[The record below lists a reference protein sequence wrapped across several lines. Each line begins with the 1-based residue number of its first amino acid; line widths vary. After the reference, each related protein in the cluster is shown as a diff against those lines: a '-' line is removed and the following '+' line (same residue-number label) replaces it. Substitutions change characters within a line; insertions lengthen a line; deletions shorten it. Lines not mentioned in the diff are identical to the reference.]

1 MGNLA
6 MKHYFQII
14 WITFFLVIGN
24 LSWGTELAAMTTI
37 DASWYKAGPAANL
50 FWLEVPNMNDSIL
63 IRCAAGST
71 PMISSTDDAS
81 NFDYVEE
88 INPGNYQ
95 LIGKQGIFCWEEDN
109 AKKAKISNRQILRA
123 QDKKSSLAWSIQSK
137 TYHGYNLDTNNWSA
151 GNKTYD
157 SLVKQQFKHPFKPQQ
172 KALLFKAKGA
182 ASPPHATTTVGHAA
196 VTPGADLM
204 AYASGA
210 DMPTTKEATKLLA
223 RKEFFNN
230 AFSMY
235 ESSLVKQIGDG
246 TFPDFSPGKKPGEF
260 SVWTVKELRDAVA
273 VAQTSGNITK
283 SGGGTFNII
292 TFAYTHNNNSGKGD
306 LTQGDYRRFVDVGA
320 LQANPANKDA
330 VFQLASRFHCLEGE
344 CDRQW
349 FAHRTDQKS
358 QIDAHL
364 TQWHSYDRTN
374 LESLIDWHAAQAEEA
389 VISATPGA
397 IWRMYYLAQ
406 QSAGKADDDPANI
419 VKRFNGTDVNLVQEL
434 RLQVLQRNYGGVAE
448 HDPWIQAG
456 MAYGE
461 QHQKKAVWNKTAKQ
475 YVINTNVP
483 DTELKHYQTNLTKM
497 KEISTN
503 VQKHL
508 TGDFHTGTIDWTDP
522 TLQSL
527 VDKVMI
533 GFHADIPVTT
543 GLINVNNVNNVSGR
557 TGTFVKSDEND
568 VNELVNDPTQQKI
581 SQALTAALDIS
592 KNHRHFPIDFRQAL
606 TENQQAYAACARTI
620 LQGCFQGA
628 ILATILHRK
637 KKIFLTRVG
646 TGAFGN
652 PKNWALEAIKN
663 TKELIHAYG
672 LNATLVYWHDGT
684 TDNLSTDNEYKEYK
698 QLVTE
703 LGGTIMHYPPGTGV
717 TFPHVEDYRVPAGA
731 TSSPPPPAAVVPVTP
746 HPLNPVPYPVVDW
759 DKLTPSTDGWIH
771 RIPMTATDTFLVK
784 VKNQHKSAAPDN
796 IDYPVVAVYD
806 DTMNMLGF
814 TQAPPGYLCSENYR
828 SINVTSSDP
837 HEKSGTDV
845 LIDGSKTFF
854 CAWNNKTKKWQ
865 EVKRII
871 DETTGICTWQWGQE
885 PKPPSGFLPGL
896 MPRCYFFEHVMGEP
910 EATFATT
917 NPRPPFP
924 VTQFSS
930 GTFAVKTIA
939 ELRQEKDKLIA
950 AQGGTL
956 ELNQKPR
963 FNIITNAW
971 QYVEEKIKDLVKT
984 GKDINREQLFYDRH
998 FTDIGALQAS
1008 PENKHA
1014 VFQIASRFHCLEG
1027 GCENRYNQFISGN
1040 AMGIIGSH
1048 AVQGEEAAISAAP
1061 GLIWR
1066 MYYQE
1071 QADIVKTLGLTITD
1085 GGMITYSDAT
1095 NQAKMEEIKTT
1106 LKIGPTGNER
1116 IHWHDP
1122 DINALVEQC
1131 AVGVH
1136 IDVQVTSGLSNSTWH
1151 TIEKR
1156 KHNKNDS
1163 NTLCDDPTQL
1173 ITQVF
1178 CASLDLGTHSRFST
1192 NDPVVNTACC
1202 RLLLKANYEA
1212 TLLAAVAHRK
1222 KKVFLTLLG
1231 GGAFKNKKEWI
1242 IDAIK
1247 TSEDLILRHNLD
1259 VTLVFFHDKCE
1270 TTSMQKTLKAFTTN
1284 NIDEDEKN
1292 AYAKAVKLVQKI
1304 GGTITH
1310 YPRDPINAAAPGWQW
1325 QPANVVEDYKGES
1338 ITLLKKQLF
1347 KVQSSLKSLNKKLGE
1362 LKDKVSEL
1370 KKKLQSMA

>member
-24 LSWGTELAAMTTI
+24 LSWGTELTAMTAI
-37 DASWYKAGPAANL
+37 DASWYKAGPAVNL

-63 IRCAAGST
+63 IRCPAGST

-88 INPGNYQ
+88 ISSGNYQ
-95 LIGKQGIFCWEEDN
+95 PILKQGIFCWQEDTTT
-109 AKKAKISNRQILRA
+109 KAKNSNRQILRT
-123 QDKKSSLAWSIQSK
+123 QDKKSSLAWSTHSNS
-137 TYHGYNLDTNNWSA
+137 YHGYNLQTNNWSA

-157 SLVKQQFKHPFKPQQ
+157 SLVKQQFKHPFKREQ

-182 ASPPHATTTVGHAA
+182 ASPPHAATTAGHAA
-196 VTPGADLM
+196 VTPGADLI
-204 AYASGA
+204 AYARGA
-210 DMPTTKEATKLLA
+210 DMPTTEEAIKLLA

-235 ESSLVKQIGDG
+235 ESSLVKQIKDG
-246 TFPDFSPGKKPGEF
+246 TFPDFPPGKKPGEF

-273 VAQTSGNITK
+273 AAETSGNITK

-292 TFAYTHNNNSGKGD
+292 TFAYKHNNNSGKGYR
-306 LTQGDYRRFVDVGA
+306 TQGDYRRFVDVGA

-349 FAHRTDQKS
+349 FAHRADQSS
-358 QIDAHL
+358 QINAHL
-364 TQWHSYDRTN
+364 NEWHSYDRTN
-374 LESLIDWHAAQAEEA
+374 LESLIDSHAAQAEEA
-389 VISATPGA
+389 VISAAPGG

-406 QSAGKADDDPANI
+406 QSAGKADNDPANI
-419 VKRFNGTDVNLVQEL
+419 VKRFNGTDVNLVKDLE
-434 RLQVLQRNYGGVAE
+434 LQVLQRNYGGVAE

-483 DTELKHYQTNLTKM
+483 DTELGHYQTNLDKM
-497 KEISTN
+497 KKISTA
-503 VQKHL
+503 VKTHL
-508 TGDFHTGTIDWTDP
+508 TGDLHTGTINWTDP

-543 GLINVNNVNNVSGR
+543 GLINVNNVSNK
-557 TGTFVKSDEND
+557 TGTFVTSNEND
-568 VNELVNDPTQQKI
+568 VNERVDDPTQQKI
-581 SQALTAALDIS
+581 SQVLTAALDINA
-592 KNHRHFPIDFRQAL
+592 NHRHFPIDFSKAL
-606 TENQQAYAACARTI
+606 TENPQAYAACARTI

-672 LNATLVYWHDGT
+672 LNATLIYWHDGT
-684 TDNLSTDNEYKEYK
+684 TDNLSTDNEYQEYK
-698 QLVTE
+698 KLVTE

-717 TFPHVEDYRVPAGA
+717 TFPHVEDYRVAAGG

-746 HPLNPVPYPVVDW
+746 HPLNPVPYPVDW

-784 VKNQHKSAAPDN
+784 VKNQHKPAAPDN
-796 IDYPVVAVYD
+796 IDYPVFAVYD

-814 TQAPPGYLCSENYR
+814 TQAPPGYLCSEDYR

-837 HEKSGTDV
+837 NEKSGTDV
-845 LIDGSKTFF
+845 LTDGSKTFF

-871 DETTGICTWQWGQE
+871 DKTTGIYIWQWGKE
-885 PKPPSGFLPGL
+885 PKPTSGFPPGL
-896 MPRCYFFEHVMGEP
+896 MPRAYFFEHVMGEP
-910 EATFATT
+910 ETTFATT
-917 NPRPPFP
+917 NPRRPFP
-924 VTQFSS
+924 LAQFSK
-930 GTFAVKTIA
+930 GTFAIKTIA
-939 ELRQEKDKLIA
+939 ELRKEKDNLVA

-956 ELNQKPR
+956 ELNPKPR

-971 QYVEEKIKDLVKT
+971 RYVEEKIKSFGKI
-984 GKDINREQLFYDRH
+984 GKDMNQSPWWQLFHDRQ
-998 FTDIGALQAS
+998 FTDIGALQAN
-1008 PENKHA
+1008 PENKNA

-1027 GCENRYNQFISGN
+1027 GCINRYNQFTSGN
-1040 AMGIIGSH
+1040 AMGIIGRH
-1048 AVQGEEAAISAAP
+1048 AVQGEEAATSAAP

-1071 QADIVKTLGLTITD
+1071 QANIVKALGLTITD
-1085 GGMITYSDAT
+1085 GGMITYPDT
-1095 NQAKMEEIKTT
+1095 DNQKKMEEIKTT
-1106 LKIGPTGNER
+1106 LNIGPTGNEA
-1116 IHWHDP
+1116 IHWHEP
-1122 DINALVEQC
+1122 NINALVEQC
-1131 AVGVH
+1131 AVGLH
-1136 IDVQVTSGLSNSTWH
+1136 TNVQVTTGLSNSTWH
-1151 TIEKR
+1151 TIENR
-1156 KHNKNDS
+1156 THNKDDS

-1212 TLLAAVAHRK
+1212 TLLAAVANRK

-1231 GGAFKNKKEWI
+1231 GGAFNNKKEWI

-1247 TSEDLILRHNLD
+1247 TSKNLILTHNLD

-1270 TTSMQKTLKAFTTN
+1270 KTSMQDTLKTFITN
-1284 NIDEDEKN
+1284 NPEDDEKN
-1292 AYAKAVKLVQKI
+1292 AYKKAVKLVQEI

-1310 YPRDPINAAAPGWQW
+1310 YPRDPINAAAPAWQW
-1325 QPANVVEDYKGES
+1325 QPADVVEDYQEES

-1362 LKDKVSEL
+1362 LKDKVGEL